1 MRRLDT
7 ALFLFGAELYK
18 APAPRHRTSRAGRRE
33 SGFAARRAKLLH
45 DGIERNISMQ
55 VALSVV
61 VPVKDEAENIE
72 PLAREIAAAIVQES
86 SAEIVFVDDG
96 SSDATA
102 RALTAL
108 KGALPQLRVIL
119 HGRNMG
125 QSRAV
130 RTGVCAARGDIVV
143 VLDGDG
149 QNDPAD
155 IPMLVATLR
164 EADTSRIGM
173 VQGQRARRADSLK
186 KKIAS
191 RLANRIRRALLNDG
205 ASDVGCGLKA
215 FRRETFLALPYF
227 DHMHRYMVALMLR
240 EGFEVRFVEVNHR
253 PRLHGRSKYGVWDRL
268 VVGITD
274 LMGVRW
280 LQRRYRG
287 AVETKEL

>member
-1 MRRLDT
+1 
-7 ALFLFGAELYK
+7 
-18 APAPRHRTSRAGRRE
+18 
-33 SGFAARRAKLLH
+33 
-45 DGIERNISMQ
+45 MQ

-72 PLAREIAAAIVQES
+72 PLAREIAAAIGAET

-96 SSDATA
+96 SSDATP
-102 RALTAL
+102 RILTNL
-108 KGALPQLRVIL
+108 KTELPQLRVIQ

-125 QSRAV
+125 QSRGV
-130 RTGVCAARGDIVV
+130 RTGVRAARGDIIV

-155 IPMLVATLR
+155 IPRLLAEFRNANSKRVGL
-164 EADTSRIGM
+164 
-173 VQGQRARRADSLK
+173 VQGQRAQRQDSMK
-186 KKIAS
+186 KKVAS
-191 RLANRIRRALLNDG
+191 RLANRIRRSLLDDG
-205 ASDVGCGLKA
+205 ATDVGCGLKA
-215 FRRETFLALPYF
+215 FRRDAFLALPYF

-253 PRLHGRSKYGVWDRL
+253 PRLHGQSKYGVWDRL
-268 VVGITD
+268 AVGVTD

-287 AVETKEL
+287 VVETEEL